1 MSSLVESTRLT
12 VRASGHACPS
22 SHSRELTPLPVFTL
36 SVGSG
41 AVYSFDPV
49 GSYEREFCR
58 AAGAAQSLIQ
68 PFLDNQVCPA
78 RANSQLFLCCILTAP
93 SIAPLRPHHL
103 LACQIYFKNMT
114 FAEGAEKPTPG
125 ELPLEKV
132 LSLIMDTFTS
142 ATERHIEV
150 GDGLEIYV
158 TLSNP
163 SAPEPIDGK
172 LVKQTDEEWAPAL
185 EGFRGLEERGVAVEW
200 LESLGSVGGRE
211 TRSCVLRRELKKD

>member
-1 MSSLVESTRLT
+1 
-12 VRASGHACPS
+12 
-22 SHSRELTPLPVFTL
+22 
-36 SVGSG
+36 
-41 AVYSFDPV
+41 
-49 GSYEREFCR
+49 
-58 AAGAAQSLIQ
+58 
-68 PFLDNQVCPA
+68 
-78 RANSQLFLCCILTAP
+78 
-93 SIAPLRPHHL
+93 
-103 LACQIYFKNMT
+103 MT

-163 SAPEPIDGK
+163 SAPEPVDGK